1 VKGIYLFP
9 DELAVN
15 IIAEVVINNIS
26 ISFARWQRI
35 SRMMQYQPSNV
46 WWTNPQISLSQK
58 AKTEYRPRLNEKNV
72 TVFILLLFMF
82 LFTGRMPQSGKLPIL
97 NLLTGQKSG
106 FSPRRGDS
114 LHDSR
119 QTWEGWKGTWV
130 HLAVQN
136 FTSIATGGGMRP
148 PNIKIFHFL
157 VKSRPCGATPLTD
170 FNF

>member
-97 NLLTGQKSG
+97 NLLTRPTRSSADADNRLDAFSGQSRSTNMVP
-106 FSPRRGDS
+106 FS
-114 LHDSR
+114 
-119 QTWEGWKGTWV
+119 TC
-130 HLAVQN
+130 
-136 FTSIATGGGMRP
+136 
-148 PNIKIFHFL
+148 NI
-157 VKSRPCGATPLTD
+157 
-170 FNF
+170 